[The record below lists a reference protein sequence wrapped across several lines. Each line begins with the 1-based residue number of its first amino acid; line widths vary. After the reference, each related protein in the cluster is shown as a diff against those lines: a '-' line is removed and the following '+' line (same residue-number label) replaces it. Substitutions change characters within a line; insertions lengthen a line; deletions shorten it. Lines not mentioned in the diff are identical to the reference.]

1 MIWDDEEGYYAPS
14 QVFYDIQRNSCCFF
28 LCFIFSMGYE
38 VPEFK
43 HTTIYDTSLPTYND
57 LSAFSTSLDVRLFC
71 RPVSRD
77 TKLVDLHYLFW
88 RSHLYLV

>member
-1 MIWDDEEGYYAPS
+1 MMKRATTLPS

-28 LCFIFSMGYE
+28 LCFSFSMGYE

-57 LSAFSTSLDVRLFC
+57 LSPFLLHSTSAFF
-71 RPVSRD
+71 
-77 TKLVDLHYLFW
+77 VDLFPEIPNQLTYIT
-88 RSHLYLV
+88 SSGVPICI